1 MPPGLGQLL
10 CALGRHLVGR
20 CLGEERLTASR
31 LGDKA
36 LLRLARIPCMQ
47 GDLDLAHTDRRAQR
61 FGHCPAE
68 VESTSLWVPPR
79 GSQAGG
85 RTHVLYTSFVPGGG
99 KNPEIPWIERE
110 TGREKR
116 CEYGR
121 ISG

>member
-79 GSQAGG
+79 GRSEE
-85 RTHVLYTSFVPGGG
+85 HTS
-99 KNPEIPWIERE
+99 ELQSLM
-110 TGREKR
+110 
-116 CEYGR
+116 R
-121 ISG
+121 ISYAVFCLKKKNKKVTKHI